1 MKVIVNTS
9 PLVALDRIDLLD
21 IFPKLFGNV
30 IRPQSVVNELNA
42 GRKIY
47 GGSDTL
53 YNAEWLRTIEDPPE
67 MILRKELGDGETA
80 VIALAV
86 KTEAD
91 LVVLDDLVARNVAI
105 ELGLKITG
113 TIGLLL
119 AAHRKGILPDLKE
132 AVDALKLSGFRLSDA
147 VSASIIESIG

>member
-21 IFPKLFGNV
+21 ILPKLFGNV

-42 GRKIY
+42 GQKIY

-53 YNAEWLRTIEDPPE
+53 YNAEWIQTVDDPPE

-91 LVVLDDLVARNVAI
+91 LVILDDLAARSVAA

-119 AAHRKGILPDLKE
+119 AAHRKGILPDLKK

-147 VSASIIESIG
+147 VTASIIESIG